1 MATPLKLAAT
11 VTLDASQVPA
21 GAQATK
27 QAIAGIGTEA
37 TTASTKLQQLIA
49 AQTGL
54 SSSAGVA
61 NQNMREWAG
70 ALAMQGRSLDE
81 LRAKYNPLFGTI
93 NQYKSALTEIR
104 TLHAQGVLSTNE
116 MTAAI
121 SRQRQAALGAI
132 DALKGRNAASRNSG
146 SGNALAASN
155 LTYQAQDVI
164 TQAAMGGVPAWM
176 IGLQQGPQAAMSF
189 QGQSTKQALSTLAGG
204 ISGLL
209 TPMSL
214 ITVGLTTATA
224 AAVQF
229 GVSLLGSLNST
240 ASALD
245 KHEAAMQ
252 RIKSLYDG
260 AASSGEQFGQRTQ
273 AAITFEGNQDRRN
286 LEKALET
293 SLKTT
298 AYRTTP
304 AIDMSQYSYP
314 GADVAGI
321 QAQALQDTYG
331 QLAGTV
337 AQFSDA
343 ARVGKGDVLE
353 FNAQIREIAN
363 TDPSNKFLQDAASQ
377 LLKYTENATAAANA
391 LKELNDRQREMTM
404 MMARSNAA
412 QAAQQY
418 QGDNERQRYFGT
430 RQYDA
435 EVSGIGARSPT
446 EIAAAERRRLE
457 AQPVDVKEDP
467 QTRSL
472 RINQSVDLAYQRA
485 NQSLVESQR
494 DRQLSIDQTI
504 EAQRRELALIGSK
517 TAATEA
523 EKFAA
528 EQIAAVKLAAARQGV
543 AADENEIRLIRE
555 KAEEYGKL
563 KQQIAAI
570 TYLRDQKVGND
581 RLGFQIGIAGKS
593 QTEQAGLLA
602 QYDAEL
608 KIRELGLEASS
619 AQANQIRRGASA
631 QAQMNAELSRT
642 SEAWSSIRKS
652 SESAIDGIVDGLS
665 SGDISGALEGISK
678 DIQKTVL
685 DLAVK
690 NPLKNALTGSNYGTL
705 ADVGGVKGVA
715 SNLLGDSKS
724 VGSMAVTAGTVM
736 INGGVAGTGVAAAGL
751 QAANTNTTG
760 TSSANALTGLGQ
772 SMSSAGN
779 YKGGGVDPRLT
790 DILNTAAQ
798 RTPGYKVDAISGFR
812 AGDPRFH
819 GKGLATDVQLT
830 DLASGKKLGN
840 YQDASSFGSYEKF
853 AQTAR
858 SVQMEKYPELA
869 NQFRWGGYFGGGK
882 GKYGALDTMH
892 FDLGGDKAGM
902 GGGSWD
908 KGLTSAQ
915 SSLWPGIQ
923 SSSTKAAD
931 ALNQFSTGT
940 AAANQNLGVFGNGLS
955 QLGNGLTGLLSGG
968 GSGLSSILSG
978 LTSSSFKT
986 NTTLGSFLTNGFDG
1000 GGFTGAG
1007 GRKEPAGVVHKGE
1020 VVWSQ
1025 DDVARAGGAAT
1036 VDAMRLGYRGYDKGG
1051 VVGGSAAASKSSND
1065 NGGGNITIHNYSKA
1079 NVQTEQTTDASGRR
1093 QTKFV
1098 IADMTGDAIGTKGG
1112 KASKTIEQQY
1122 GIKKKGIA
1130 R

>member
-11 VTLDASQVPA
+11 VTLDASQVSA
-21 GAQATK
+21 GAQTTK

-37 TTASTKLQQLIA
+37 TASATKLQKLVDAQLGLARPAANTNSRAAEIA
-49 AQTGL
+49 AYGAELDRLQAKFDPLFAAQQKYQNAL
-54 SSSAGVA
+54 SQIDQAQRLGVVSASQA
-61 NQNMREWAG
+61 IDLKLKETSAYN
-70 ALAMQGRSLDE
+70 ALASAAANAAAANKRYAEAAVAKVTITPDRGADIAAYGAELDRLQAKFDPLFAAQKRYE
-81 LRAKYNPLFGTI
+81 SALQQINQAQQVGAISASQAIDLKLKETSAYNALASAAANAAAANKRYAEAAVAKVTVTPDRGADIAAYGQELDRLRAKYNPLYAVTV
-93 NQYKSALTEIR
+93 NYKTAVSEIR
-104 TLHAQGVLSTNE
+104 EAHKAGAISTDE

-121 SRQRQAALGAI
+121 SRNRQATLASIEAI
-132 DALKGRNAASRNSG
+132 KGRNSASNNDRNSQFRRQ
-146 SGNALAASN
+146 N
-155 LTYQAQDVI
+155 LTYQVFDVAQS
-164 TQAAMGGVPAWM
+164 TALGMPLAMVAM
-176 IGLQQGPQAAMSF
+176 QQGPQVIQMYAGQGGVNAAL
-189 QGQSTKQALSTLAGG
+189 KD
-204 ISGLL
+204 
-209 TPMSL
+209 
-214 ITVGLTTATA
+214 
-224 AAVQF
+224 
-229 GVSLLGSLNST
+229 LGT
-240 ASALD
+240 
-245 KHEAAMQ
+245 
-252 RIKSLYDG
+252 I
-260 AASSGEQFGQRTQ
+260 
-273 AAITFEGNQDRRN
+273 
-286 LEKALET
+286 
-293 SLKTT
+293 
-298 AYRTTP
+298 
-304 AIDMSQYSYP
+304 
-314 GADVAGI
+314 
-321 QAQALQDTYG
+321 
-331 QLAGTV
+331 
-337 AQFSDA
+337 
-343 ARVGKGDVLE
+343 
-353 FNAQIREIAN
+353 
-363 TDPSNKFLQDAASQ
+363 
-377 LLKYTENATAAANA
+377 AANA
-391 LKELNDRQREMTM
+391 GRLITPLSVSIGGLATV
-404 MMARSNAA
+404 AA
-412 QAAQQY
+412 V
-418 QGDNERQRYFGT
+418 G
-430 RQYDA
+430 
-435 EVSGIGARSPT
+435 
-446 EIAAAERRRLE
+446 AAAWSGYLSSI
-457 AQPVDVKEDP
+457 KE
-467 QTRSL
+467 
-472 RINQSVDLAYQRA
+472 
-485 NQSLVESQR
+485 VE
-494 DRQLSIDQTI
+494 
-504 EAQRRELALIGSK
+504 
-517 TAATEA
+517 TAAN
-523 EKFAA
+523 
-528 EQIAAVKLAAARQGV
+528 G
-543 AADENEIRLIRE
+543 
-555 KAEEYGKL
+555 
-563 KQQIAAI
+563 
-570 TYLRDQKVGND
+570 
-581 RLGFQIGIAGKS
+581 LGRA
-593 QTEQAGLLA
+593 
-602 QYDAEL
+602 
-608 KIRELGLEASS
+608 
-619 AQANQIRRGASA
+619 
-631 QAQMNAELSRT
+631 
-642 SEAWSSIRKS
+642 
-652 SESAIDGIVDGLS
+652 
-665 SGDISGALEGISK
+665 
-678 DIQKTVL
+678 
-685 DLAVK
+685 
-690 NPLKNALTGSNYGTL
+690 
-705 ADVGGVKGVA
+705 
-715 SNLLGDSKS
+715 
-724 VGSMAVTAGTVM
+724 
-736 INGGVAGTGVAAAGL
+736 VAGSAA
-751 QAANTNTTG
+751 
-760 TSSANALTGLGQ
+760 SMTGLGQ

-940 AAANQNLGVFGNGLS
+940 TAANQNLGVFGNGLS

-1065 NGGGNITIHNYSKA
+1065 NGGGNITVHNYSKA